1 MKGKYIGGIHNTVH
15 EEGKLYLFYPDDSF
29 DIIDL
34 EGEKQMKDHRQI
46 DGLIRQMTECLENA
60 YNRGYKQG
68 IADGNIN
75 DGTFA
80 EKVNE
85 AYNNGAKD
93 AWECYSKNLFN
104 FEKEANRQFQEYTK
118 KRESC
123 FDTEI
128 HVGDEVYSETY
139 DEKGVV
145 TKVYDND
152 IIILSS
158 NSSMIRTPKN
168 KVKKT
173 GKHYDEMEQLLEKMR
188 GE

>member
-1 MKGKYIGGIHNTVH
+1 MKGEYVGGIHNTVH

-75 DGTFA
+75 D
-80 EKVNE
+80 
-85 AYNNGAKD
+85 D
-93 AWECYSKNLFN
+93 
-104 FEKEANRQFQEYTK
+104 
-118 KRESC
+118 
-123 FDTEI
+123 EI
-128 HVGDEVYSETY
+128 RVGDEVYSETY
-139 DEKGVV
+139 GEKGVV
-145 TKVYDND
+145 TKVWENSD

-158 NSSMIRTPKN
+158 NCSMIRTPKN

-173 GKHYDEMEQLLEKMR
+173 GKHYDEMEKLLEKMR

>member
-1 MKGKYIGGIHNTVH
+1 
-15 EEGKLYLFYPDDSF
+15 
-29 DIIDL
+29 
-34 EGEKQMKDHRQI
+34 MKDHRQI

-68 IADGNIN
+68 NDCLKENIQTHSDN
-75 DGTFA
+75 
-80 EKVNE
+80 
-85 AYNNGAKD
+85 AYEQGLKD
-93 AWECYSKNLFN
+93 AWGCARLIELDENEGGLDVKTIKEIFGMNYHQVFLEYSASEAIAKIREFR
-104 FEKEANRQFQEYTK
+104 EKHTK
-118 KRESC
+118 
-123 FDTEI
+123 EI
-128 HVGDEVYSETY
+128 KVGDEVYSETY
-139 DEKGVV
+139 GEKGVV
-145 TKVYDND
+145 TKVWDNSD

>member
-1 MKGKYIGGIHNTVH
+1 M
-15 EEGKLYLFYPDDSF
+15 
-29 DIIDL
+29 
-34 EGEKQMKDHRQI
+34 
-46 DGLIRQMTECLENA
+46 
-60 YNRGYKQG
+60 
-68 IADGNIN
+68 
-75 DGTFA
+75 
-80 EKVNE
+80 
-85 AYNNGAKD
+85 KD

-104 FEKEANRQFQEYTK
+104 FEKEANGQFQEYMK
-118 KRESC
+118 ERKSC

-139 DEKGVV
+139 GEKGVV
-145 TKVYDND
+145 TKVWENSD

-173 GKHYDEMEQLLEKMR
+173 GKHYDEMEKLLEKMR